1 MPEPVVAAAGEAWGE
16 LRYMYDR
23 VVEASRREGSSAI
36 EEAERDK
43 LKQRLDNEDME
54 KMRALRK
61 AMRADLGISDL
72 PLNEL

>member
-1 MPEPVVAAAGEAWGE
+1 MGRVEVYV
-16 LRYMYDR
+16 DR

-61 AMRADLGISDL
+61 AMRAQGPGIVA
-72 PLNEL
+72 